1 MFPLSG
7 HRQRRGNGYR
17 PPKWQEELSRNYEKL
32 RVSDSDPVYEYDCIG
47 CGGGCCM
54 NNDVLVGPHDVWRI
68 VHSDI
73 GKAMGFTTSHHLFA
87 PLPGRD
93 RPVFDYYLGPDS
105 RLPMAC
111 IRYRRPVEDFKVCP
125 FLAPAYSVSGPDDLA
140 KAVAGR
146 PEGLKMLKARD
157 GSAAG
162 LCALE
167 EAKPTIC
174 RAYPLGRMGLADG
187 KKGQPAG
194 KAPEM
199 FYVWAESKR
208 CREFRRPDSRM
219 TVGEYVKKW
228 GLDEAYRQSDL
239 VNDFREKSLRIP
251 NERARHLLGLMFH
264 DFDLPALV
272 RLEDQGVPE
281 EERYLMAVASRPKSF
296 DELAEGISMALD
308 RVLGG
313 LTGP

>member
-1 MFPLSG
+1 MVLLIS
-7 HRQRRGNGYR
+7 RRRRDSSYR
-17 PPKWQEELSRNYEKL
+17 PPKWQEELTRNYEKL
-32 RVSDSDPVYEYDCIG
+32 RVSDGDPIYEYDCLG
-47 CGGGCCM
+47 CGGQCCT

-68 VHSDI
+68 VTSDI
-73 GKAMGFTTSHHLFA
+73 GKAMGLTTSHHLFA

-93 RPVFDYYLGPDS
+93 RPFFDYYLGPDS

-111 IRYRRPVEDFKVCP
+111 IRYRRPVENLKVCP
-125 FLAPAYSVSGPDDLA
+125 FLAPAYVAKSREDLA
-140 KAVAGR
+140 KAMANHG
-146 PEGLKMLKARD
+146 EGLTQMKNKE
-157 GSAAG
+157 GGAAG

-167 EAKPTIC
+167 DAKPTIC
-174 RAYPLGRMGLADG
+174 RAYPLGRMGLAN
-187 KKGQPAG
+187 KEKG

-208 CREFRRPDSRM
+208 CQEFRRPDSKL

-228 GLDEAYRQSDL
+228 GLDEAYRQADL
-239 VNDFREKSLRIP
+239 VNDFREKSLRVP
-251 NERARHLLGLMFH
+251 NERARHILGLMFH
-264 DFDLPALV
+264 DFDLPALA
-272 RLEDQGVPE
+272 RLEDRGVPE

-296 DELAEGISMALD
+296 DELAEGVSMALD